1 MAFFRWPMLIS
12 GVQLRRAQGN
22 TEIFKQFRNHIE
34 LVPHLGFN
42 VVSQVL
48 LLLLVI
54 SDH

>member
-1 MAFFRWPMLIS
+1 MVYFRWPMLIS

-22 TEIFKQFRNHIE
+22 REIFKQFCEHIE
-34 LVPHLGFN
+34 LVQHFGFN

-54 SDH
+54 K